1 LPNGKYKLGITMFL
15 ILVYDVGEKRV
26 NKVLKVC
33 RKYLNWVQNSVL
45 EGEISNAAF
54 KKLKIELKRIINE
67 DEDSVIFY
75 VLRTTKYS
83 ERQLMGVKKGGDDM
97 II

>member
-1 LPNGKYKLGITMFL
+1 MFL